1 MTIAQQLERNAA
13 RLARLPGLSR
23 PPAYR
28 GAAVFLLIVGVLG
41 LYWVARYALPVLP
54 AGFWRLCA
62 FCLTALGV
70 LWWFL
75 RGARRFSQQGRAR
88 RQLGDLGPGNPE
100 DERLPLQR
108 MQQELAHARH
118 IIARSPDMARGR
130 NPLYRTPWFLFIGD
144 QQSEVAALLASAGKV
159 SPFPAPKRESDAND
173 PHWYWWF
180 FKSMIAIESHWCLVS
195 DSHQRL
201 ERGLWYQ
208 ALQLLAND
216 RDRLPL
222 NGLVVCVGA
231 STLLQEP
238 DAIRAVAMRLR
249 RLTDEALEHL
259 QIQMPIYLLV
269 TGLEQLPGCRQF
281 CAALPAQALDRA
293 LGHRLPA
300 DATISAATSQQFDEL
315 YGPIVQRLQA
325 LRMSVL
331 REQHDAQ
338 GRHAIWSFVE
348 SLSNLGPG
356 LQSLVTLMLED
367 NPFQRTPQW
376 RGLYFT
382 AAGTH
387 GSGLPAQG
395 AFISDLFTRL
405 LPADQPLASPSLR
418 GNTRRMTIAGVG
430 VLALLGLSVI
440 FSAGLSDVHQD
451 DGRLLQQTRLA
462 CQEQSSHGAA
472 ARIGW
477 LARCGRT
484 IEQLESAAASG
495 IGLGLRRADS
505 DIGRLKSQVLKEFSN
520 LILAPYDQLLE
531 SDLSRGQVGLEHLLA
546 LNQRLRLLEHCRRR
560 SAACTDELTG
570 NVTFDAQ
577 GRLFGPF
584 VSGEQDPQADR
595 THAADLLTTY
605 LGYLRWQEPALLDA
619 ETNRLKTLLTR
630 LLALYQPTP
639 DDVRQWAGKR
649 YDALL
654 LTGFW
659 LPADQVVGVDE
670 HTLPKVAAAFTA
682 TVWSAILAPMLE
694 TSEANAPAAAAALE
708 GFRNAYLG
716 DYLQEWARFQS
727 QFFAGVELWRGRYEA
742 LTRRAASH
750 ENPYRLLFRESQRNL
765 AALPLRQPLA
775 ARWQRAWASAR
786 LDWLD
791 AWRPLGAFVGETFN
805 GWFANEQL
813 RDAPPW
819 WLAQQHA
826 LPQLRDQDSQF
837 ASAYLRLQQQGNDQE
852 LYRVAAELFRNDGQ
866 QGEYAALLQR
876 FDKPD
881 ETYARHFSATD
892 MDAWQVMNGPAR
904 LLLFL
909 TLRRTGEF
917 IEQRWQD
924 SVLGA
929 LRSLPPAQ
937 QLDALYGEKGK
948 LAAFVHDW
956 LAPFVSQG
964 ERAPLQV
971 AGLALPLSPSYS
983 AMIASEQRLQPLLN
997 GRVPFPAGNF
1007 QFTRASQFGSLDE
1020 GPQGT
1025 QLEVDCK
1032 DRVYSATSKAESLA
1046 DARTR
1051 VYWSPEQCPEA
1062 RLRIALPQ
1070 PEPPPPPAT
1079 AAPAATAGATSP
1091 APAPAPATPPPPGAR
1106 LTRVYS
1112 GADGFVRLLDE
1123 FRDGSRSL
1131 RIADFRGAYSAAQWQ
1146 TLQPQ
1151 LAGLA
1156 SVRVYLSI
1164 QPSDELKR
1172 FLSAR
1177 NTPTS
1182 VPTSILE

>member
-1 MTIAQQLERNAA
+1 MNIAHQLERNAA

-23 PPAYR
+23 PPVYR
-28 GAAVFLLIVGVLG
+28 GAALLLVIAGLVG
-41 LYWVARYALPVLP
+41 LYLFARYTVPVLP
-54 AGFWRLCA
+54 VGFWRLCA
-62 FCLTALGV
+62 FCLTALAV

-75 RGARRFSQQGRAR
+75 RGARRFSQHGRAR

-118 IIARSPDMARGR
+118 IIARSPDIARGR
-130 NPLYRTPWFLFIGD
+130 NPLYRTPWFLFVGD
-144 QQSEVAALLASAGKV
+144 QQSQVAALLASACKV
-159 SPFPAPKRESDAND
+159 SPFPAPKREPNADD
-173 PHWYWWF
+173 QHWYWWF

-231 STLLQEP
+231 TTLLQEP

-259 QIQMPIYLLV
+259 QIQMPIYLVV
-269 TGLEQLPGCRQF
+269 TGLEQLPGCREF
-281 CAALPAQALDRA
+281 CAALPAQALERA

-300 DATISAATSQQFDEL
+300 NAPISAATSQQFDDL

-325 LRMSVL
+325 LRMSIL
-331 REQHDAQ
+331 REQQEPH
-338 GRHAIWSFVE
+338 GRYATWSFVD
-348 SLSNLGPG
+348 SLSRIGPG
-356 LQSLVTLMLED
+356 LHSLVTLMLED

-382 AAGTH
+382 ASGTPE
-387 GSGLPAQG
+387 SGLPAQG

-418 GNTRRMTIAGVG
+418 GNTRRMTSAAVG

-440 FSAGLSDVHQD
+440 FSAGLSDVHKD

-462 CQEQSSHGAA
+462 CQEQTSHGAA

-484 IEQLESAAASG
+484 IEHLESDAATG
-495 IGLGLRRADS
+495 IGLGLRQADT
-505 DIGRLKSQVLKEFSN
+505 DISRLKSQVIKEFSN

-546 LNQRLRLLEHCRRR
+546 LSQRLRLLDHCRRR
-560 SAACTDELTG
+560 SAACMDELAG

-605 LGYLRWQEPALLDA
+605 LGYLRWQQPDVLDA
-619 ETNRLKTLLTR
+619 EADRLKTLLTR
-630 LLALYQPTP
+630 VLTLYQPTP
-639 DDVRQWAGKR
+639 DDARQWARKR
-649 YDALL
+649 HDSLL
-654 LTGFW
+654 LTDFW

-670 HTLPKVAAAFTA
+670 DSLPKVAAAFTG
-682 TVWSAILAPMLE
+682 TVWNDALAPMLD
-694 TSEANAPAAAAALE
+694 TSEAYAPTAATQLE
-708 GFRNAYLG
+708 GFRNAYIG
-716 DYLQEWARFQS
+716 DYLLEWSRFES

-742 LTRRAASH
+742 LTRRAATH
-750 ENPYRLLFRESQRNL
+750 ENPYRLLFRESQRHL
-765 AALPLRQPLA
+765 AALPLRQPMS

-791 AWRPLGAFVGETFN
+791 AWRPLGAFVGETFS
-805 GWFANEQL
+805 GWLGSAKL
-813 RDAPPW
+813 LDAPLW

-826 LPQLRDQDSQF
+826 FPQLRDQDSLY

-866 QGEYAALLQR
+866 QGEYATLLQR

-881 ETYARHFSATD
+881 ETYARHFSAAD
-892 MDAWQVMNGPAR
+892 LDAWQVMSGPAR

-929 LRSLPPAQ
+929 LHNLPPAQ

-956 LAPFVSQG
+956 LAPFVSEG
-964 ERAPLQV
+964 ERVPLQV

-997 GRVPFPAGNF
+997 NRAPFPAGNF

-1046 DARTR
+1046 DTRTR

-1070 PEPPPPPAT
+1070 PEP
-1079 AAPAATAGATSP
+1079 APLPTAATATEPASAASP
-1091 APAPAPATPPPPGAR
+1091 VPSSSTPPAPGAR

-1112 GADGFVRLLDE
+1112 GTDGFVRLLDE

-1156 SVRVYLSI
+1156 NVRVYLSI